1 MWQRIFQTKNISSEV
16 HDSGP
21 QLKRVLGPVD
31 LTMLGIG
38 GIVGAGIFAL
48 VGEAAAGKEGRPG
61 AGPALV
67 VSLLFTAIACGF
79 AGLCYAEFASISR
92 VAGSAYSYA
101 YATLGELLAWIIG
114 WDLVLEYAVGNVA
127 VAIPWSGY
135 FQDMINPFLQRLH
148 EHYPGWTVAE
158 FPKWLGTDFQ
168 TAMEKPE
175 IRELCPRIFGMHFA
189 FNLPA
194 VLIVVAVTVLLFVG
208 IKESARVNTVMVVIK
223 LIVLAF
229 FLVIGAYHIK
239 SENLTPFMPNGW
251 PGVQAGAAVIFFAF
265 IGFDAV
271 STAAEECRNPRR
283 DLPIGILGSLA
294 ICTIIYMLVAFVLTG
309 MTPWQHLN
317 VDDPLSSAMMSVG
330 ENRAAGLVA
339 FGAVVATTAVLLVF
353 QLGQTRILYA
363 MSRDRLLPGA
373 LAKTH
378 PRFQTPHVATILT
391 GLFVAGGAALSSM
404 DIVVG
409 LCNIGTLFAFVIVSA
424 GVLVLRLGELVRN
437 DEFRNSRGAAR
448 LGRLLLWRDS
458 NRTIGFRTPLVPWV
472 PLLGIASC
480 VWLMVG
486 LGWLAWVRFFVWL
499 AVGLV
504 LYFCYGFWTPRTEA
518 ERPASPQVPGPQA
531 ES

>member
-1 MWQRIFQTKNISSEV
+1 MWQRLFHTKNISSEV
-16 HDSGP
+16 PESERP
-21 QLKRVLGPVD
+21 LKRVLGAVD

-48 VGEAAAGKEGRPG
+48 VGEAAAGKDGRPG

-67 VSLLFTAIACGF
+67 VSLIFTAIACGF

-101 YATLGELLAWIIG
+101 YATLGELFAWIIG

-135 FQDMINPFLQRLH
+135 FQDLINPFLKRLH
-148 EHYPGWTVAE
+148 QHYPGWVAEE

-175 IRELCPRIFGMHFA
+175 IRDICPRIFGMHFA

-194 VLIVVAVTVLLFVG
+194 VFIVVVITVLLLVG
-208 IKESARVNTVMVVIK
+208 IKESARANTLMVAIK
-223 LIVLAF
+223 LVVLAIF
-229 FLVIGAYHIK
+229 MFIGMYHIK
-239 SENLTPFMPNGW
+239 YENLTPFMPNGW
-251 PGVQAGAAVIFFAF
+251 LGVQSGAAVIFFAF

-271 STAAEECRNPRR
+271 LTAAEECRNPRR

-294 ICTIIYMLVAFVLTG
+294 ICTVLYMLVAFVLTG
-309 MTPWQHLN
+309 MTPWQRLC
-317 VDDPLSSAMMSVG
+317 VDDPLSDAMLSVG

-363 MSRDRLLPGA
+363 MSRDRLLPSA

-378 PRFQTPHVATILT
+378 PRFRTPHVATILT

-404 DIVVG
+404 DLVVS
-409 LCNIGTLFAFVIVSA
+409 LCNIGTLFAFVIVCA
-424 GVLVLRLGELVRN
+424 GVLVLRWRDLIRS
-437 DEFRNSRGAAR
+437 DEFRKSQGAAR
-448 LGRLLLWRDS
+448 LGQLLLWRDS
-458 NRTIGFRTPLVPWV
+458 DRTVGFRTPLVPWV
-472 PLLGIASC
+472 PVLGIVTCFWLMLGLGRDAWIRFG
-480 VWLMVG
+480 VWLLVG
-486 LGWLAWVRFFVWL
+486 LA
-499 AVGLV
+499 
-504 LYFCYGFWTPRTEA
+504 LYFCYGFWTKRKE
-518 ERPASPQVPGPQA
+518 
-531 ES
+531 ESNETSR

>member
-1 MWQRIFQTKNISSEV
+1 MRAAPIGPCFTAFAWKPRQRAVRMADTIKRILTANIPMWQRLFHIKNISSEV
-16 HDSGP
+16 SDSDRP
-21 QLKRVLGPVD
+21 LKRVLGPVD

-48 VGEAAAGKEGRPG
+48 VGEAAAGKDGRPG

-67 VSLLFTAIACGF
+67 LSLLSTAIACGF

-101 YATLGELLAWIIG
+101 YATLGELFAWIIG

-135 FQDMINPFLQRLH
+135 FQDLINPFLHRLH
-148 EHYPGWTVAE
+148 QSYPRWFVDE

-175 IRELCPRIFGMHFA
+175 IRDICPRIFGMHFA

-194 VLIVVAVTVLLFVG
+194 VFIVVVITLLLLVG
-208 IKESARVNTVMVVIK
+208 IKESARVNTLMVMIK
-223 LIVLAF
+223 LIVLAIF
-229 FLVIGAYHIK
+229 VIVGASYIK
-239 SENLTPFMPNGW
+239 SQNLKPFMPNGW

-294 ICTIIYMLVAFVLTG
+294 ICTIIYMLVALILTG
-309 MTPWQHLN
+309 MMPWQGLN
-317 VDDPLSSAMMSVG
+317 VDDPLSVAMLYVG
-330 ENRAAGLVA
+330 EDRAAGLVA

-363 MSRDRLLPGA
+363 MSRDRLLPA
-373 LAKTH
+373 VLAKTH
-378 PRFQTPHVATILT
+378 PRFRTPHVATIVT
-391 GLFVAGGAALSSM
+391 GLFVGGGAALSSM
-404 DIVVG
+404 DVVVG
-409 LCNIGTLFAFVIVSA
+409 YATSA
-424 GVLVLRLGELVRN
+424 RCSRL
-437 DEFRNSRGAAR
+437 
-448 LGRLLLWRDS
+448 
-458 NRTIGFRTPLVPWV
+458 
-472 PLLGIASC
+472 
-480 VWLMVG
+480 
-486 LGWLAWVRFFVWL
+486 
-499 AVGLV
+499 
-504 LYFCYGFWTPRTEA
+504 
-518 ERPASPQVPGPQA
+518 
-531 ES
+531 

>member
-1 MWQRIFQTKNISSEV
+1 M
-16 HDSGP
+16 
-21 QLKRVLGPVD
+21 RVLGPID

-48 VGEAAAGKEGRPG
+48 IGEAAAGKDGRLG

-67 VSLLFTAIACGF
+67 VSLALTAVACGF

-92 VAGSAYSYA
+92 VSGSAYSYA
-101 YATLGELLAWIIG
+101 YATLGELVAWIIG

-135 FQDMINPFLQRLH
+135 FQDLINPLLKRLH
-148 EHYPGWTVAE
+148 DHYPGWTVDA
-158 FPKWLGTDFQ
+158 FPKWLGTDLQ
-168 TAMEKPE
+168 TAMEKQE

-194 VLIVVAVTVLLFVG
+194 VFIVVAITALLFVG
-208 IKESARVNTVMVVIK
+208 VKESARVNTLMVVIK

-229 FLVIGAYHIK
+229 FMIVGAYHVK
-239 SENLTPFMPNGW
+239 SQNLSPFMPNGW
-251 PGVQAGAAVIFFAF
+251 SGVQAGAAVIFFAF

-283 DLPIGILGSLA
+283 DLPIGILGSLV
-294 ICTIIYMLVAFVLTG
+294 ICTIIYMLVAVVLTG
-309 MTPWQHLN
+309 MTPWQRLC
-317 VDDPLSSAMMSVG
+317 VDDPLSDAMLAVG
-330 ENRAAGLVA
+330 EDRAAGFVA

-378 PRFQTPHVATILT
+378 PRFRTPHVATILT
-391 GLFVAGGAALSSM
+391 GLFVAAGAALSSM
-404 DIVVG
+404 DVVVG
-409 LCNIGTLFAFVIVSA
+409 LCNIGTLFAFVIVCA
-424 GVLVLRLGELVRN
+424 GVLVLRWRDVVRN
-437 DEFRNSRGAAR
+437 DAFRNSRGASR
-448 LGRLLLWRDS
+448 LGHLLLWRDS
-458 NRTIGFRTPLVPWV
+458 NPAIGFRTPLVPWV
-472 PLLGIASC
+472 PILGIASC
-480 VWLMVG
+480 AWLMVG
-486 LGWLAWVRFFVWL
+486 LGWLAWVRFAVWL

-504 LYFCYGFWTPRTEA
+504 LYFCYGFWTSRLPAEEA
-518 ERPASPQVPGPQA
+518 TAS
-531 ES
+531 